1 MGVKPSVLAVCF
13 FSSRG
18 ALADNFY
25 TLCRALAPRTRL
37 SILSSEGMR
46 ERPIEGVVGTCY
58 VDVHKARIGRRLI
71 SPSLW
76 STLWSFSRKQT
87 NDLIFFYSE
96 HPLHAAVLQMARAR
110 RSLFWCLDP
119 APHSASKPGTA
130 MAYEITK

>member
-25 TLCRALAPRTRL
+25 TLCRAMAPRTRL
-37 SILSSEGMR
+37 SILSSVGMR
-46 ERPIEGVVGTCY
+46 ERPIEGVVDTCY
-58 VDVHKARIGRRLI
+58 LDVHKERIGRLL

-76 STLWSFSRKQT
+76 SNLWRFSRKQT
-87 NDLIFFYSE
+87 SDLVFFYSE
-96 HPLHAAVLQMARAR
+96 HPLHAVVNHMALGR

-119 APHSASKPGTA
+119 APHSGSKPG
-130 MAYEITK
+130 